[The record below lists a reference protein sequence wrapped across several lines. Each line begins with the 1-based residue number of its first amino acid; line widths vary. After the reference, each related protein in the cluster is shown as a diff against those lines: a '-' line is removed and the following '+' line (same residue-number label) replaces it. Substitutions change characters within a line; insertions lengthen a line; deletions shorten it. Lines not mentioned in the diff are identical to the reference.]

1 MKSVVRGLSVIK
13 KMMGVGALLLT
24 VVVLFS
30 GCSSKPALPVAA
42 PLGDN
47 AVLEKLAASWEKLS
61 DNRLAV
67 SPASLP
73 GDGRKEFLERV
84 FKDAGYDYSATL
96 KQMASQAFDKNNKLY
111 SDMAELLLLPHRNA
125 QVPMDPAQYYSI
137 EELQA
142 VAALERALN
151 KP

>member
-1 MKSVVRGLSVIK
+1 MIRKL
-13 KMMGVGALLLT
+13 MGVGVLLCA
-24 VVVLFS
+24 VVLLS
-30 GCSSKPALPVAA
+30 GCNSKPATPVAA

-47 AVLEKLAASWEKLS
+47 AVLEKLASAWEKLS
-61 DNRLAV
+61 DTRLAV

-73 GDGRKEFLERV
+73 GDGRKQFLEQV
-84 FKDAGYDYSATL
+84 FAEAGYDYSATL
-96 KQMASQAFDKNNKLY
+96 KQLASQPLDKGNQTY
-111 SDMAELLLLPHRNA
+111 IDMAELLLLPHRNA
-125 QVPMDPAQYYSI
+125 QVPMDPAEYYSI

>member
-1 MKSVVRGLSVIK
+1 MIRKL
-13 KMMGVGALLLT
+13 MGVGVLLCA
-24 VVVLFS
+24 VVLLS
-30 GCSSKPALPVAA
+30 GCNSKPVTPVAA

-47 AVLEKLAASWEKLS
+47 AVLEKLASAWEKLS
-61 DNRLAV
+61 DTRLAV

-73 GDGRKEFLERV
+73 GDGRKQFLEQV
-84 FKDAGYDYSATL
+84 FAEAGYDYSATL
-96 KQMASQAFDKNNKLY
+96 KQLASQPLDKGNQTY
-111 SDMAELLLLPHRNA
+111 IDMAELLLLPHRNA
-125 QVPMDPAQYYSI
+125 QVPMDPAEYYSI

>member
-1 MKSVVRGLSVIK
+1 MIK
-13 KMMGVGALLLT
+13 KMMSVGVLLFT
-24 VVVLFS
+24 VVLFS
-30 GCSSKPALPVAA
+30 GCSSEPALPVAA

-96 KQMASQAFDKNNKLY
+96 KQMASQEFDRNNKVY

>member
-1 MKSVVRGLSVIK
+1 MIK
-13 KMMGVGALLLT
+13 KMMWVGTLLLA

-30 GCSSKPALPVAA
+30 GCSSKPAAPVAA

-47 AVLEKLAASWEKLS
+47 AVLEKLAASWKKLS
-61 DNRLAV
+61 DNKLAV

-73 GDGRKEFLERV
+73 GDGRKKFLEEV
-84 FKDAGYDYSATL
+84 FVGAGYDYSATL
-96 KQMASQAFDKNNKLY
+96 KQLASQEFDKGNKLY
-111 SDMAELLLLPHRNA
+111 RDMAELLLLPHRNA
-125 QVPMDPAQYYSI
+125 QVPMDPAQYYTI